1 MNYNEPK
8 IDLVICFIKKK
19 ICLSGWKE
27 LFKKFHSDFQF
38 VDYFSSS
45 RFDRLIFIVSLLEL
59 PRIFTKAFSLLLYV
73 LIDTFF
79 FFNVDLFFVTRV
91 FVFLLFVFGYVLNV
105 ARDISKTFTI
115 NSWGWCIAIL
125 EYRSVFSDSFIN
137 FIVSPVFWT
146 VSAVTDSLKC
156 RVNPMY
162 FPFQLSVVCTI
173 NESLFVVLFLRL

>member
-8 IDLVICFIKKK
+8 IDLVICSIKKQ

-45 RFDRLIFIVSLLEL
+45 RLIFIVSLLEL

-79 FFNVDLFFVTRV
+79 FSTWIYSSLLVYLYFYYSCLVT
-91 FVFLLFVFGYVLNV
+91 F
-105 ARDISKTFTI
+105 
-115 NSWGWCIAIL
+115 
-125 EYRSVFSDSFIN
+125 
-137 FIVSPVFWT
+137 
-146 VSAVTDSLKC
+146 
-156 RVNPMY
+156 
-162 FPFQLSVVCTI
+162 
-173 NESLFVVLFLRL
+173 